1 MSVKVNPPTFRM
13 VTTDSFLLQAYL
25 WFTLLLLVFYIG
37 RDIRELLRRA
47 YVYRYPPVPTQ
58 DGGGPAAA
66 G

>member
-1 MSVKVNPPTFRM
+1 M